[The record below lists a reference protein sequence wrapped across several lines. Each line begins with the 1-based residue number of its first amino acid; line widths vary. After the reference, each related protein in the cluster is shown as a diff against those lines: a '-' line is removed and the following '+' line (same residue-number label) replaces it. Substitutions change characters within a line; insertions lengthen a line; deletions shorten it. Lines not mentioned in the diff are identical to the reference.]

1 MDQRPRRVT
10 SNRRLASVGV
20 VLVLAWTTVGFRLT
34 IVQGA
39 RADEFAERGLDQ
51 RLERRT
57 LPADRGTIFDR
68 DGRELAVTI
77 DSVSVYANP
86 REMADPTAVAMQLA
100 PLVDRRVTE
109 LIVDLTSDAL
119 FVYLARQLSPEE
131 AEPIRE
137 ADLPGVYF
145 LTEPKRVYPAGG
157 LAVHVIGIVRSDDNE
172 GLEGLEL
179 QYERALAGTP
189 GELLVERDPEG
200 LVIPQGEYR
209 VVPAEQGSD
218 LVTTIK
224 VEIQYAAEQALI
236 RGMARTGAKSGSIVV
251 IDPTT
256 GEILAMVNLPAYDPN
271 ERAAVPRGAIRN
283 RAVTDVFE
291 PGSTQKAVTVSG
303 ALEFGLVTPATSFD
317 IPDEIEIQDTVFE
330 DFTVHPDRLTV
341 TQIVTHSSNLG
352 TILLGDLMGAP
363 RLHDALSAFGEGAQT
378 GIDFPGEA
386 AGVLR
391 PAEEWCLT
399 TCLAGTSIGYH
410 VSVTPLQMAMVYA
423 AIANDGVWVQPHLVK
438 EIVDGS
444 GSRQVIV
451 PEERQV
457 ISARTARQVRA
468 MLEAVVE
475 SGTGSLAAV
484 AGYRVGGKTGTTE
497 KYLSDTQSYSEEDV
511 VASFIGMAPVDTP
524 RVVIAVVLDGP
535 VDDASGGRGAA
546 PIFAEVMLAALHQL
560 GIPPDA

>member
-109 LIVDLTSDAL
+109 LIVDLTSDSL

-271 ERAAVPRGAIRN
+271 ERGAVPRGAIRN